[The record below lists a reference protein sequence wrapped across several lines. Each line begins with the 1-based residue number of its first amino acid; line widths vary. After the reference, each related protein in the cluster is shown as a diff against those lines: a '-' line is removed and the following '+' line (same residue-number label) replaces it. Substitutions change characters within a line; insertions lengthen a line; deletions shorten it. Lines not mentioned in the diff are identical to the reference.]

1 MISYKPLWHTLIEK
15 DVKKMALVKLTGMSS
30 GTLAKLNNDE
40 PVALTVLERICLALD
55 CPIEAVVEIK
65 GRGELGTP
73 IPSIGDIVK
82 TDGDKLTDKT
92 GKEWDV
98 GLLKVNHTLGGG
110 YELCKVKERR
120 ARKKKGPGD

>member
-73 IPSIGDIVK
+73 IPGMGDIVK

-92 GKEWDV
+92 GGEWDA
-98 GLLKVNHTLGGG
+98 GLVKVNQALGGG
-110 YELCKVKERR
+110 YELCHVEENHT
-120 ARKKKGPGD
+120 RKKKDPD